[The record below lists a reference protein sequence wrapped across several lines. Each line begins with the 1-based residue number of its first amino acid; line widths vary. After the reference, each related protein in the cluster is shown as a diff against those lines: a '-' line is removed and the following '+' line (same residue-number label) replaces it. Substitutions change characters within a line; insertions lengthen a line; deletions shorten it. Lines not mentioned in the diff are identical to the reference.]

1 MKFMI
6 CLFLFAVS
14 TAVWSQAISI
24 TQRSDMSF
32 GTVVA
37 GSGPYVVAPG
47 TGESNQ
53 NASFRVEGAR
63 NTAFTIILPTTAT
76 VSLNGAGVFNITVS
90 NFTSFPVGT
99 GFLPNNRRAD
109 IYVGARIASVPIT
122 TPGGS
127 YRGNFSVEVVY

>member
-1 MKFMI
+1 MKFI
-6 CLFLFAVS
+6 FFVFLFVAS
-14 TAVWSQAISI
+14 PAAWSQAISI
-24 TQRSDMSF
+24 TQRSDMNF

-47 TGESNQ
+47 TGESAQ

-63 NTAFTIILPTTAT
+63 NTAFTIILPTSST
-76 VSLNGAGVFNITVS
+76 VSLNGAGVYNITVS

-99 GFLPNNRRAD
+99 GFLPSNRRAD

-127 YRGNFSVEVVY
+127 YSGNFSVEVVY